1 VGAQPPRRT
10 SGTAAAVRGAT
21 SALAPLAGAS
31 SASSALHVRAAGLCV
46 RPAPGLLVRAD
57 CGLCVRPAPGL
68 LIPAATSLDASALPG
83 RSVPAA
89 ASPWL
94 VLDRSA

>member
-31 SASSALHVRAAGLCV
+31 SALHVRAA
-46 RPAPGLLVRAD
+46 
-57 CGLCVRPAPGL
+57 GLCVRPAPGL

-83 RSVPAA
+83 RSAPAA
-89 ASPWL
+89 ASPSL